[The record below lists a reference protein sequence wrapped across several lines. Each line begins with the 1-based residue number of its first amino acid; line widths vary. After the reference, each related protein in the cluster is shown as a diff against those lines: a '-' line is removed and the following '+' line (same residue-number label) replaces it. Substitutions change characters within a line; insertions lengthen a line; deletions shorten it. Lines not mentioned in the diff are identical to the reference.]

1 MQTRSA
7 SRLDIRTGLGR
18 EALELYP
25 ELAGD
30 RNTGPGARN
39 PDRTSGYRQQG
50 MASVAQRDIT
60 GMADSHDHAEDYW
73 TRLREDA
80 AARPELTP
88 ERRDRLAALV
98 HRLRLRRAAA

>member
-1 MQTRSA
+1 
-7 SRLDIRTGLGR
+7 
-18 EALELYP
+18 
-25 ELAGD
+25 
-30 RNTGPGARN
+30 
-39 PDRTSGYRQQG
+39 
-50 MASVAQRDIT
+50 
-60 GMADSHDHAEDYW
+60 MADSHDHAEDYW

>member
-1 MQTRSA
+1 MRA
-7 SRLDIRTGLGR
+7 YRLRLGSG
-18 EALELYP
+18 
-25 ELAGD
+25 ELAMWQSSEPVNS
-30 RNTGPGARN
+30 RPQPGSHVRLPVARH
-39 PDRTSGYRQQG
+39 G

-73 TRLREDA
+73 TRVREVA

-98 HRLRLRRAAA
+98 RQSRLRRAAA